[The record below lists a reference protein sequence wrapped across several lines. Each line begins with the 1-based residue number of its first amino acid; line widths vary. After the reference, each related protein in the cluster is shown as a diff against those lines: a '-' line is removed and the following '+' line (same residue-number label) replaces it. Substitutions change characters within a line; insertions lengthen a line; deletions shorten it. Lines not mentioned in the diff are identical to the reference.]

1 MNQYEYKFL
10 KTQIKGN
17 YIYIYYIHLPTNN
30 LVFQKYKYPLI

>member
-30 LVFQKYKYPLI
+30 IIFKKYEYPLI